1 MDATE
6 SFIIRFFDDLI
17 KKACAARVSL
27 DYKTEL
33 QELCQE
39 RLKQLPE
46 YRIASETGPDHQKQ
60 FEVEVWVRGE
70 QAGRGVGR
78 SKKEAEQK
86 AAKKALEKLSE
97 NREQSTED
105 RH

>member
-1 MDATE
+1 M
-6 SFIIRFFDDLI
+6 
-17 KKACAARVSL
+17 KKTCNSRSTL

-60 FEVEVWVRGE
+60 FEIELFIKGDVY
-70 QAGRGVGR
+70 GRGVGKN
-78 SKKEAEQK
+78 KKEAEQK
-86 AAKKALEKLSE
+86 AAKEALGKLTTGDQEPGAGS
-97 NREQSTED
+97 RK
-105 RH
+105 